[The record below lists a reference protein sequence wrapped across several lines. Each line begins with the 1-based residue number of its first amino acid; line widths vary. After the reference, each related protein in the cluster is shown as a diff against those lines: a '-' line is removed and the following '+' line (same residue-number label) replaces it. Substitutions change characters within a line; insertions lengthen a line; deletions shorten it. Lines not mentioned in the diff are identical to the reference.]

1 MNRIV
6 PSKMKKVLIWCLMLA
21 LLLPLLAATVPVAV
35 ADSGC
40 DMYVK
45 TDNGKEMKVRSEPN
59 KNSRSVGKVQ
69 YGQRVWWDWSYAG
82 NDGWS
87 RIAFGANNYGYI
99 QTRYLVSED
108 PGPYVKPTTAPK
120 TKKPTKAPVTPKPT
134 KDPKKEAEE
143 LKKQQAELDK
153 ELKSEKEVGPFY
165 IQVRPKRSTGWVNF
179 RVGPSTITSKITSYP
194 SGKELIAEGETKSWW
209 RARDPET
216 NKVGYIHK
224 SLTVKL
230 DKQVATDETAGNAQK
245 LGKLNVNGEFELT
258 CRIPDG
264 YKLQVVDLRG
274 ESIIAS
280 VTSDDITKPQMYL
293 SIAYD
298 ELYADVE
305 RMNDL
310 SEDDLAVL
318 EESYAAEYQVDI
330 EYRETGHGTKLM
342 VVKEIGEKEAFVNFL
357 SVYKGYL
364 VEFNLT
370 PNPNLANKTLTEE
383 QIQMC
388 IDFLTDVDFNP
399 VKQ

>member
-1 MNRIV
+1 MNRV
-6 PSKMKKVLIWCLMLA
+6 VKKVLIWCMLLA
-21 LLLPLLAATVPVAV
+21 LLLPVLASTVPVAM
-35 ADSGC
+35 ADSGSY
-40 DMYVK
+40 MYVK
-45 TDNGKEMKVRSEPN
+45 TDNGKEMTVRAEPS
-59 KNSRSVGKVQ
+59 KKAKSVGKVQ

-87 RIAFGANNYGYI
+87 RIAIGANNYGYI

-108 PGPYVKPTTAPK
+108 PGPYQKPTKAPA
-120 TKKPTKAPVTPKPT
+120 TKKPTKAPATPKPT

-143 LKKQQAELDK
+143 LKKKQAELDK
-153 ELKSEKEVGPFY
+153 ELKSEKEVTPY
-165 IQVRPKRSTGWVNF
+165 YVEVRTKRATGWVNF

-194 SGKELIAEGETKSWW
+194 SGKELIVLGETKTWL

-216 NKVGYIHK
+216 NKTGYIYK
-224 SLTVKL
+224 SYTTKL
-230 DKQVATDETAGNAQK
+230 NKQVATAEATGDTQK

-258 CRIPDG
+258 CKIPES

-298 ELYADVE
+298 ELYGDVD

-310 SEDDLAVL
+310 SDEDLAVL
-318 EESYAAEYQVDI
+318 EESYSSEYEVEI
-330 EYRETGHGTKLM
+330 EYRQTGHGTKLM
-342 VVKEIGEKEAFVNFL
+342 MVKEIGGKESFVNFL
-357 SVYKGYL
+357 SIYKGYL

-370 PNPNLANKTLTEE
+370 PNPNMANKTLTEE

-399 VKQ
+399 VQ